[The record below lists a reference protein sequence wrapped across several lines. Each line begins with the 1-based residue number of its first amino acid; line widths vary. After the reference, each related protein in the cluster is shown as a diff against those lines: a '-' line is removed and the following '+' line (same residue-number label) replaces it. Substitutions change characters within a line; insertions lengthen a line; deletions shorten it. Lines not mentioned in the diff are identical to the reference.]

1 MRIRLILISLLLL
14 SGFSKFSFA
23 QEKEINVYDIRED
36 GRIGI
41 YADNDKPYP
50 QTVTLTLKLKGL
62 RPSKEVPDFIVVP
75 ANTKEFR
82 LTSLI
87 IPFERS
93 WQYSFS
99 YIYRFGDA
107 NAQHDP
113 KQEYLLP
120 FEEGASYRLTQ
131 GYNGDRTHQ
140 GENALDFTMDEGTKI
155 FAARAGKVI
164 RIKEDSNQGCASKRC
179 NNMGNYVT
187 VLHED
192 GTYADYLHLQFEG
205 VTVQLGDLV
214 EAGDPIALS
223 GNTGWSTGPH
233 LHFIVRKTEKD
244 RQVSLPTLF
253 KTSSNKTELLVEGKI
268 YTAIK
273 NQ

>member
-1 MRIRLILISLLLL
+1 MRIRLILVGLVFL
-14 SGFSKFSFA
+14 SGFFTLSFA
-23 QEKEINVYDIRED
+23 QEKEINVYDIKEAD
-36 GRIGI
+36 RIGI

-62 RPSKEVPDFIVVP
+62 RPSEDVPDFIVVP
-75 ANTKEFR
+75 ANTKDFR

-87 IPFERS
+87 IPLERS

-107 NAQHDP
+107 NAQHKP
-113 KQEYLLP
+113 NQEYLLP
-120 FEEGASYRLTQ
+120 FKEGTSYRLTQ
-131 GYNGDRTHQ
+131 GYNGTRTHQ
-140 GENALDFTMDEGTKI
+140 GDNALDFTMDAGTTI
-155 FAARAGKVI
+155 LAARAGEVV
-164 RIKEDSNQGCASKRC
+164 RIKEDSNQGCGSKRC
-179 NNMGNYVT
+179 NDMGNYVT
-187 VLHED
+187 ILHED

-205 VTVQLGDLV
+205 VTVELGDKV

-253 KTSSNKTELLVEGKI
+253 KTSRNKTEILIEGNI

-273 NQ
+273 KQ

>member
-1 MRIRLILISLLLL
+1 MHIRLILIGLLFLSSLSTL
-14 SGFSKFSFA
+14 SFA
-23 QEKEINVYDIRED
+23 QEKEINVYDIKED
-36 GRIGI
+36 GRIGL

-50 QTVTLTLKLKGL
+50 QTVSLTLKLKGL
-62 RPSKEVPDFIVVP
+62 KPSKEVPDFIVVP

-87 IPFERS
+87 IPLESS

-107 NAQHDP
+107 NAQYDP

-120 FEEGASYRLTQ
+120 FEEGTSYRLTQ
-131 GYNGDRTHQ
+131 GYNGSRTHQ
-140 GENALDFTMDEGTKI
+140 GDNALDFTMDEGTTI
-155 FAARAGKVI
+155 LAARAGEVV
-164 RIKEDSNQGCASKRC
+164 RIKEDSNQGCGSRRC
-179 NNMGNYVT
+179 NDMGNYVT
-187 VLHED
+187 ILHED

-205 VTVQLGDLV
+205 VTVELGDKV

-223 GNTGWSTGPH
+223 GNTGWSTGAH

-244 RQVSLPTLF
+244 GQVSLPTLF
-253 KTSSNKTELLVEGKI
+253 KTSRDKTEILIEGNT

-273 NQ
+273 KQ